1 MVFKWKV
8 TKPSFAQAVN
18 GVELKRLP
26 IECEFETGSPEEALG
41 IFQDSE
47 NVFKAIFGHSPLE
60 GLDFGAAGEVG
71 QAPPAANDEA
81 PKAEKPRRG
90 RPAKVEAIAPEPIPV
105 PVALGGPPP
114 VVLAPPLVPVPS
126 SAALAVP
133 ALIPPPTGGVL
144 AVRDQNVLIPAPNAT
159 VGQIDPAMPAFLDRT
174 APVAPPPPQATP
186 PLPVAPPVGVLGPKI
201 VEGLQGRA
209 KDALDKGQA
218 LADWLADCGLTIKG
232 ANFDDACRAVLMISD
247 DKLAA
252 SGVVGQLGL

>member
-18 GVELKRLP
+18 GVELKAVA
-26 IECEFETGSPEEALG
+26 IECEFETGCAKEALC
-41 IFQDSE
+41 ILQDDDD
-47 NVFKAIFGHSPLE
+47 VFKAIFGFSPLDKV
-60 GLDFGAAGEVG
+60 DFGAAGEGVG
-71 QAPPAANDEA
+71 QAPPAANDEVPA
-81 PKAEKPRRG
+81 KKERKPRT
-90 RPAKVEAIAPEPIPV
+90 PKVEAIAPEPIPV
-105 PVALGGPPP
+105 PDAPPL
-114 VVLAPPLVPVPS
+114 VLAPPLVPAPS

-174 APVAPPPPQATP
+174 AAAPPPPLPAA
-186 PLPVAPPVGVLGPKI
+186 PVALAPPPVGVHGPA
-201 VEGLQGRA
+201 VVFALQARA

-247 DKLAA
+247 DKLTA
-252 SGVVGQLGL
+252 SGVLSQLGL

>member
-18 GVELKRLP
+18 GVELKALA
-26 IECEFETGSPEEALG
+26 IECEFETGCAKEALC
-41 IFQDSE
+41 ILQDDDD
-47 NVFKAIFGHSPLE
+47 VFKAIFGFSPLDKV
-60 GLDFGAAGEVG
+60 DFGVGAGEVG
-71 QAPPAANDEA
+71 QAPPAANDEVPA
-81 PKAEKPRRG
+81 KKERKPRT
-90 RPAKVEAIAPEPIPV
+90 PKVEAIAPNPIPV
-105 PVALGGPPP
+105 PDAPPL
-114 VVLAPPLVPVPS
+114 VLAPPLVPVPT

-133 ALIPPPTGGVL
+133 ALIPPAQAASVL
-144 AVRDQNVLIPAPNAT
+144 
-159 VGQIDPAMPAFLDRT
+159 DPAMPAFLDRT
-174 APVAPPPPQATP
+174 AAPSPP
-186 PLPVAPPVGVLGPKI
+186 PLPPVALAPPPVGVHGPA
-201 VEGLQGRA
+201 VVFALQARA